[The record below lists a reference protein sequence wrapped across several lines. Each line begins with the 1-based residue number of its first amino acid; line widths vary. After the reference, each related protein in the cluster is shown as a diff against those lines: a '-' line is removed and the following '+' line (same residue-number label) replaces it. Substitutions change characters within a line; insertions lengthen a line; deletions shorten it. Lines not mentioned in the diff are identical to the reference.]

1 MHRTICVNSLTQTCC
16 VNDDVNVILTRLT
29 LTALQLTYFKLEV
42 RVKIVSNDDVD
53 LGVKYTFSE

>member
-16 VNDDVNVILTRLT
+16 VNDDVNVILTKLT
-29 LTALQLTYFKLEV
+29 LTYFKLEV